1 MISKERYKEFAT
13 AVEKYTRAIDTKAST
28 ETKGK
33 VKKIVF
39 SRMMWAESLQWF
51 SFVQFLFILLGL
63 MDDVINNVNSGVAS
77 VYAFFGN
84 YNPYQFPINIA
95 SFVAI
100 ALIIFFFCFGFIGY
114 KYLRTPQTT
123 SMISMRNSGGH
134 FMLYDMYRDIKEELK
149 ELKKK

>member
-1 MISKERYKEFAT
+1 MISKERYKEFAQ
-13 AVEKYTRAIDTKAST
+13 AVEKYTNAIDTKESI

-63 MDDVINNVNSGVAS
+63 MDDVINNVNSGIS
-77 VYAFFGN
+77 DVYAFFGN
-84 YNPYQFPINIA
+84 YNPFQFPVNIA

-100 ALIIFFFCFGFIGY
+100 GLIIFFFCFAASFILFGIP
-114 KYLRTPQTT
+114 KPGACIPIKALRFQALAPP
-123 SMISMRNSGGH
+123 
-134 FMLYDMYRDIKEELK
+134 
-149 ELKKK
+149 